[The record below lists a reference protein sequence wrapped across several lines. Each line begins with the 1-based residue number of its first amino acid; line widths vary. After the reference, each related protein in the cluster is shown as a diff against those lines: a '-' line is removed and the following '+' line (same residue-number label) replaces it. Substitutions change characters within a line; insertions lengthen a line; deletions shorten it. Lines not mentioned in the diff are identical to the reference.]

1 MYETITNRHA
11 AVDETIG
18 ELKTGIERWIGQRN

>member
-1 MYETITNRHA
+1 MYETITNRRA

-18 ELKTGIERWIGQRN
+18 ELKTGIERWIDQRN